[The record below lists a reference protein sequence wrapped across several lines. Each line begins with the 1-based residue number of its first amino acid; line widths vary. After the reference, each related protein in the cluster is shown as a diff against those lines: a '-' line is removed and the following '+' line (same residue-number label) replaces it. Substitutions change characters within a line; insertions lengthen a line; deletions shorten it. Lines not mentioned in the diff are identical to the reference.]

1 MNATSNSQKLTY
13 FMLQVERTASSAMPK
28 KASDLDDF
36 ESVMKRIME
45 DREKAMHGSDD
56 EDEEWSEDEMFEDN
70 DFD

>member
-1 MNATSNSQKLTY
+1 MNATSKSQKLTY

>member
-1 MNATSNSQKLTY
+1 MERSNS
-13 FMLQVERTASSAMPK
+13 SAVPK

-70 DFD
+70 DFN

>member
-1 MNATSNSQKLTY
+1 MNTTSKSQKLTY
-13 FMLQVERTASSAMPK
+13 FLLQVERTASSAMPK

>member
-1 MNATSNSQKLTY
+1 MQHPSPKNQTDFIL
-13 FMLQVERTASSAMPK
+13 LQVERTASSAMPK

-45 DREKAMHGSDD
+45 DHEKAMHGSDD

>member
-1 MNATSNSQKLTY
+1 
-13 FMLQVERTASSAMPK
+13 
-28 KASDLDDF
+28 
-36 ESVMKRIME
+36 MKRIME

>member
-1 MNATSNSQKLTY
+1 MNTTSKSQKLTY